1 MTAPDAVIDRLLA
14 EAADLPEGP
23 AKVDLIAEAARVADA
38 HGDVRRGFAVRKE
51 LLSAALDGG
60 QPDQLTVAFTW
71 CLAQSDADPEAVPP
85 DEILWQY
92 RWVVSNLPQ
101 FPQVPRA
108 QIEDAIAD
116 MTRRYRA
123 AGSTMRAVHLLR
135 VNVAIKLK
143 DPAAA
148 TAALEDFRSAARDR
162 WSDNPRTEQS
172 FLVDYLTFVGRDQE
186 AVEHCPQV
194 LAGRVD
200 SPHFFG
206 GDSAQLLAPLLNLG
220 RADDAV
226 RVQRAGYRYVARR
239 HRYLDM
245 VGLHIECLAR
255 LDDFPAAV
263 KAFEDHSRF
272 ALDTKQVMDRFDF
285 FWGALVLVERLRR
298 VRRRPPFRL
307 PKQLPASPDDLA
319 AWLRADAAG
328 LAKRFDARNGN
339 TYFADRL
346 KQVDDLVA
354 RPAASK

>member
-1 MTAPDAVIDRLLA
+1 MTSPDAVIDRLLA

-23 AKVDLIAEAARVADA
+23 AKVDLIAEAARVADV
-38 HGDVRRGFAVRKE
+38 HGDARRGFAVRKE

-71 CLAQSDADPEAVPP
+71 CLAQSDADPDAVPP

-116 MTRRYRA
+116 MTRRYRE

-135 VNVAIKLK
+135 VNVGIKLK
-143 DPAAA
+143 EPGLA
-148 TAALEDFRSAARDR
+148 TAALDAFRRCPRDR

-172 FLVDYLTFVGRDQE
+172 FLVDYLTFVGRDQD
-186 AVEHCPQV
+186 AVDHCPQV

-200 SPHFFG
+200 SAHFFG

-220 RADDAV
+220 RAADAA
-226 RVQRAGYRYVARR
+226 RVQRSGYRYVARR

-255 LDDFPAAV
+255 LDHFPAAA
-263 KAFEDHSRF
+263 KAFEENARL

-285 FWGALVLVERLRR
+285 FWGALVLVERM
-298 VRRRPPFRL
+298 RRRGHEARFRL
-307 PKQLPASPDDLA
+307 PKELPADAGDLA
-319 AWLRADAAG
+319 AWLRTDAGG
-328 LAKRFDARNGN
+328 LAERFDARNGN

-346 KQVDDLVA
+346 KLVDDLAA
-354 RPAASK
+354 RPAAT